1 MAKNTDVGTKYE
13 LLTIIGPAESRN
25 GKRYWKCK
33 CDCGNETEIPTGK
46 LGVTKSCGCLNHKPQ
61 YENLEGKI
69 FEYLTVLAYNGKDNS
84 GKILWECQCKCGNII
99 SARANDLKSKKILSC
114 GCLGKEKREK
124 GYFEYIKEK
133 EEHPSFY
140 NDLTGKIFGRLTV
153 LSFDEETTK
162 EKRTETNKKSFWLC
176 QCECGKI
183 KSICS
188 SSLTSGYTLS
198 CGCLQAEVSSEN
210 MKKIQYLGVQK
221 LRDDLIGQKFG
232 KLKVLSLNTD
242 LSGKG
247 KKSFWNCLC
256 DCGNECIVRGHS
268 LKNGHTQSCG
278 CIKNSIGEKNIE
290 NLLQTYGLKYK
301 KEYTFQD
308 LKDKNLLRYD
318 FAIFNELNE
327 FSYLIEFDGIQHF
340 KPVTF
345 GGITK
350 EKAEENFIQTIK
362 KDKIKNNYAKMN
374 NISLIRIPYWER
386 DDLSIEDLLLE
397 TSNYLI

>member
-1 MAKNTDVGTKYE
+1 MAKNTDIGTKYE

-25 GKRYWKCK
+25 GKRYWRCK

-46 LGVTKSCGCLNHKPQ
+46 LGVTKSCGCLNHKQ
-61 YENLEGKI
+61 KYEDLKGQI
-69 FEYLTVLAYNGKDNS
+69 FEYLTVLEYNGKDNS
-84 GKILWECQCKCGNII
+84 NKVLWKCKCNCGNETIV
-99 SARANDLKSKKILSC
+99 RANDLKNKKILSC
-114 GCLGKEKREK
+114 GCLGKERKKE
-124 GYFEYIKEK
+124 GYLKYIKEK
-133 EEHPSFY
+133 KEHPSYY
-140 NDLTGKIFGRLTV
+140 NNLINQVFGKLTV
-153 LSFDEETTK
+153 LEFDEKTTI
-162 EKRTETNKKSFWLC
+162 EKRTENNKKSYWLC
-176 QCECGKI
+176 KCECGNQI
-183 KSICS
+183 SVVS
-188 SSLTSGYTLS
+188 TSLLNGSTKS
-198 CGCLQAEVSSEN
+198 CGCLRSEVASEN
-210 MKKIQYLGVQK
+210 IKKIQPLATQR
-221 LRDDLIGQKFG
+221 LTDNLIGQTFG
-232 KLKVLSLNTD
+232 KLKVLSLNTE

-256 DCGNECIVRGHS
+256 DCGTECIVRGYS

-290 NLLQTYGLKYK
+290 NLLQMYNFKYK

-327 FSYLIEFDGIQHF
+327 FFYLIEFDGIQHF

-350 EKAEENFIQTIK
+350 EKAEENFIQTIER
-362 KDKIKNNYAKMN
+362 DKIKNNYAKMN

-386 DDLSIEDLLLE
+386 DDLDIEDLLLE